1 MNKSELRDH
10 LCEHFNS
17 SELNNLCFDLNIKF
31 ESIAGNTIEDKA
43 RELIDYCTRY
53 GRINDLLNHCRELRP
68 HVDWSIQEIVNQS
81 SAQNRQPSSARIF
94 ISRIINPPREGK
106 SLTTTWLTAE
116 GDKTYIIDSIGI
128 RHRGGGL
135 YSSISGAV
143 PPDAAYQF
151 TYEFDSDELHALNP
165 ALRLVP
171 TDQREVSFTLGLAL
185 SESKKIR
192 SSGGR
197 VTVKLYYHSQD
208 GSRGFLVLEEPP
220 QSATFIS
227 KLLGKVVKESSYG
240 FAMLVSENGMQM
252 GFDDETTNFLE
263 YCPLIVSNI
272 RGITRL
278 PTDRPAL
285 LNLEE
290 REPLNKAII
299 EQDKVAHIMK
309 ELSAGN
315 ITAFDL
321 CAALMNAECEQ
332 ALIEAASNKDL
343 LQAALSALAK
353 RHLIKPSS
361 TLASFMLSNWED
373 LSPDSKKHHWWI
385 DDALDA
391 LTFRP
396 TGDWFSVLY
405 KFAEHN
411 GPERIH
417 RLYLLREKLN
427 KDQYRQVEQLC
438 WDILKTSWP
447 DDGAIRFL
455 LGNAESPDMLESEL
469 LNLPISEPWE
479 RELQEIR
486 ELRKRFLRE
495 FGMPE
500 SLSAPTE

>member
-17 SELNNLCFDLNIKF
+17 SELNNLCFDLNIKYD
-31 ESIAGNTIEDKA
+31 SIAGNTIEEKA

-53 GRINDLLNHCRELRP
+53 GRIYDLLNHCRELRP
-68 HVDWSIQEIVNQS
+68 HVDWNIQEVVDQS
-81 SAQNRQPSSARIF
+81 STKIRQPSSARIF
-94 ISRIINPPREGK
+94 ISRIINPPCEGK

-116 GDKTYIIDSIGI
+116 GDKTYIIDSISI
-128 RHRGGGL
+128 RHKEGGL
-135 YSSISGAV
+135 FSSLSGAV

-227 KLLGKVVKESSYG
+227 KLLGKVVKESAHG
-240 FAMLVSENGMQM
+240 FTMLVSENGMQM
-252 GFDDETTNFLE
+252 GFDDDINETANFLE
-263 YCPLIVSNI
+263 YRPLIVSDI
-272 RGITRL
+272 RRITKL
-278 PTDRPAL
+278 PSDHPAI

-299 EQDKVAHIMK
+299 EQDKVAHIIK
-309 ELSAGN
+309 ALSAGN
-315 ITAFDL
+315 RTAFDL

-332 ALIEAASNKDL
+332 ALIEAASNRDL

-385 DDALDA
+385 NDALDA
-391 LTFRP
+391 LTFSP

-411 GPERIH
+411 GPERIL
-417 RLYLLREKLN
+417 RLYLLREKLDT
-427 KDQYRQVEQLC
+427 DQYRQVEQLC
-438 WDILKTSWP
+438 WNILKTSWP

-455 LGNAESPDMLESEL
+455 LGDDESPDMLESEL

-479 RELQEIR
+479 RELEEIR
-486 ELRKRFLRE
+486 ELRKRFVRK

-500 SLSAPTE
+500 